1 MFCECLDE
9 TFTFILRSTPNT
21 SDAHVLEEDCEQL
34 AFVTCPFGNE
44 LRCNVLPDGDCQ
56 ASKMHIMAERIGSF
70 IDSGCPSSVTL
81 FLEETK
87 PGFTLSSVEVSLL
100 ETHYGWFLGGQDW
113 KKLKSMSGPIDIY

>member
-1 MFCECLDE
+1 M
-9 TFTFILRSTPNT
+9 
-21 SDAHVLEEDCEQL
+21 HV
-34 AFVTCPFGNE
+34 
-44 LRCNVLPDGDCQ
+44 
-56 ASKMHIMAERIGSF
+56 MAERIGSF

-100 ETHYGWFLGGQDW
+100 ETHYGWFLDGQDW